1 MPWKN
6 TYFYLLYLPLLES
19 FSVKSNVK
27 ADCGRTCKYVNVSKL
42 EIRKSKKFFF
52 YFAKKKWRLLSHPE
66 KNNPSFL
73 ETQLCALFCPGLFA
87 LSLSLSPCLC
97 LPFSLSA
104 LHEVLV
110 VIYLDMKEGK
120 PQGNTWQGFL
130 SMILGSSL
138 HSLAVTVGEYKGVI
152 KDCCHVTVKNTV
164 WNQDVPHQCRLWA
177 TKMCFVCC
185 D

>member
-42 EIRKSKKFFF
+42 EIRKSKKKFF

-87 LSLSLSPCLC
+87 RSLSLSLPVSVFL
-97 LPFSLSA
+97 SLS
-104 LHEVLV
+104 L
-110 VIYLDMKEGK
+110 
-120 PQGNTWQGFL
+120 L
-130 SMILGSSL
+130 SMRFWWLSILTWRRESL
-138 HSLAVTVGEYKGVI
+138 RVTLDRDSFPWFLAALSIPLLSL
-152 KDCCHVTVKNTV
+152 
-164 WNQDVPHQCRLWA
+164 
-177 TKMCFVCC
+177 
-185 D
+185 

>member
-27 ADCGRTCKYVNVSKL
+27 ADCGRTCKCVNVSKL
-42 EIRKSKKFFF
+42 KIRKSKHIFF

-87 LSLSLSPCLC
+87 LSLSLPVSVFL
-97 LPFSLSA
+97 SLS
-104 LHEVLV
+104 L
-110 VIYLDMKEGK
+110 
-120 PQGNTWQGFL
+120 L
-130 SMILGSSL
+130 SMKFWWLSILTWRRESL
-138 HSLAVTVGEYKGVI
+138 RVTLNRDSYPWFLAALSIPLLSL
-152 KDCCHVTVKNTV
+152 
-164 WNQDVPHQCRLWA
+164 
-177 TKMCFVCC
+177 
-185 D
+185 